1 MKTVLTKLIERID
14 MLSEGLDATSDETK
28 IHLIGI
34 KKTAESMLADE
45 KIQCMRDYVN
55 GWESMRKSIANDS
68 YTSPES
74 YYNKA
79 YSNQ

>member
-1 MKTVLTKLIERID
+1 MKTVLTRLIERID
-14 MLSEGLDATSDETK
+14 EMTSSEESSLQN
-28 IHLIGI
+28 IHIIGI
-34 KKTAESMLADE
+34 KKAAESMLQDE

-74 YYNKA
+74 YYNTI

>member
-1 MKTVLTKLIERID
+1 MRILISQINLINMKTVLTKLIERID

-45 KIQCMRDYVN
+45 KIPMHERLCKWMGIYEK
-55 GWESMRKSIANDS
+55 ESS
-68 YTSPES
+68 
-74 YYNKA
+74 
-79 YSNQ
+79 